1 MSIDTKDNGAN
12 VSFKPITKDS
22 HFYKRRHTSY
32 KDFNS
37 PELGENVRY
46 IINADN
52 NRRHISS
59 LISLGRLFHI
69 VDFSDI
75 EQQLNYESARRGDET
90 FIKSGLRTQAMSVM
104 TQIIA
109 ENLADCLFVDENYIY
124 IFDDNLYTRI
134 SGGLEDVVKFMLNAL
149 TDRDAPAIEKGDKK
163 YDKIYIEYNEIG
175 KIAKSLEH
183 RLLKNITDQSYNM
196 SRSEMEERF
205 VIQFN
210 DCYILRSRVYKGS
223 YTSHPPRFFIERDI
237 WDYVEEYLESG
248 KLPDMSKSKFYDLTN
263 HLSNRDGATHRRL
276 LSNCSLIFNNSLSI
290 QARSSTGTKFY
301 GTTGENGK
309 STIVNYLISLVRS
322 EYHSAFS
329 ASSFK
334 DGTSVLEIANCL
346 MASDADEQSHIGDEA
361 AQNLKKII
369 TADPVS
375 FRKAYGKEKSTVYS
389 IASFFTCSNV
399 IITSSDKS
407 DGFARRFDWFEIEER
422 LRRSQ
427 SWFDEL
433 NTHEERVLDTA
444 YLVCLLDKETKSNE
458 RAPISKQMK
467 LTAMKFTEA
476 NDSAKDFVDE
486 VGVDAIIGFSVTEI
500 KKKYQDWCLL
510 NSRVELKSKFNRTIE
525 AQFKLVRTKVTKDYL
540 SMESEYYVPMS
551 VGQIKQI
558 VAWQT
563 QKPTKFGISEAY
575 SKAGNEAVNTADGKV
590 DHSKDA
596 SSNDTNKALQ
606 EILNN
611 ADSLTPEMIA
621 ALKSALIDKDKNLDN
636 STKDEDSD
644 KTDESHDEDESHKEH
659 EESSQA
665 SETTSSEETIT
676 TPTDE
681 KSDGSKKLMS
691 DDKSEDILLE

>member
-1 MSIDTKDNGAN
+1 MNSDTNNSGTE

-22 HFYKRRHTSY
+22 HFYKRRHNSY
-32 KDFNS
+32 NDFNS
-37 PELGENVRY
+37 PELGGNVRY

-52 NRRHISS
+52 NRKHISS

-69 VDFSDI
+69 VDFSEI
-75 EQQLNYESARRGDET
+75 EQQLRYESARRGDET

-109 ENLADCLFVDENYIY
+109 ENLASCLFVDESYIY

-134 SGGLEDVVKFMLNAL
+134 SGSLEDVVKFMLNAL
-149 TDRDAPAIEKGDKK
+149 TDRDAPPIEKGDKK

-210 DCYILRSRVYKGS
+210 DCYVLRSRVYKGS
-223 YTSHPPRFFIERDI
+223 YTDHPPRFFIERDI
-237 WDYVEEYLESG
+237 WDYVEKYLESG
-248 KLPDMSKSKFYDLTN
+248 ELPDMSKSIFYDLTN
-263 HLSNRDGATHRRL
+263 HLSNKDGATHRRL

-427 SWFDEL
+427 SWFDTL

-486 VGVDAIIGFSVTEI
+486 VGVESIIGFSVTEI
-500 KKKYQDWCLL
+500 KKKYQDWCVL

-540 SMESEYYVPMS
+540 SMESEYYVPMN

-563 QKPTKFGISEAY
+563 QKPTKFGISDAY
-575 SKAGNEAVNTADGKV
+575 AKAGNEAINTADGKV
-590 DHSKDA
+590 DHSKDKNQ
-596 SSNDTNKALQ
+596 NDTSKALQ

-611 ADSLTPEMIA
+611 TDALTPEMIA
-621 ALKSALIDKDKNLDN
+621 ALKSALIDKEG
-636 STKDEDSD
+636 SKDTSSNDDSN
-644 KTDESHDEDESHKEH
+644 TIESNEASQDDTQSQ
-659 EESSQA
+659 SS
-665 SETTSSEETIT
+665 EKLSSEETDNLS
-676 TPTDE
+676 TDE
-681 KSDGSKKLMS
+681 KSDGSKELDS
-691 DDKSEDILLE
+691 DEKSEDILLE